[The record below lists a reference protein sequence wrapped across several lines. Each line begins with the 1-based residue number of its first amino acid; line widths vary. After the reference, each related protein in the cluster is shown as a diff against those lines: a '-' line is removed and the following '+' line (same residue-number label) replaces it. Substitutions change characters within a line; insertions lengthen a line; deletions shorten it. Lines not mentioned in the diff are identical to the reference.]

1 MVSFDKIINDHK
13 FSFEENIISDHVFF
27 NITVDIYSFKM
38 IPQEASWQ
46 IVGDVPPWILA
57 IENKL
62 SDEIDNELM

>member
-1 MVSFDKIINDHK
+1 MVSFERIINDYN
-13 FSFEENIISDHVFF
+13 FSFEENIISDQVYF

-38 IPQEASWQ
+38 IPTENSWI